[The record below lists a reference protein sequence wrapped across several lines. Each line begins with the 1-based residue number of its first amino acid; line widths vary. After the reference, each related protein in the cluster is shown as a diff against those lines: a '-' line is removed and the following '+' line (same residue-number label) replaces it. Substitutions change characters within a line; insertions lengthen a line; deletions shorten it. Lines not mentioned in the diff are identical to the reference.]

1 MSLHAI
7 QSTPEFSLP
16 ISKFEAL
23 SYDTDYAEKNT
34 PHQLYLATNRENAS
48 ETPFFSTRFDSKSST
63 FWLSLRPD
71 CPAKF
76 TPELIQSMRSFQTE
90 FIKHYHQ
97 KPGSNSAAT
106 PPEYLVLSSEIEE
119 TFNLGG
125 DLPYF
130 YELIQLQDR
139 KRLSEYA
146 TACVE
151 LIYQNSIAMDL
162 PMTTIALVQG
172 NAMGGGME
180 AALAANVLVAERQ
193 VKMGLPEVLFNMFPG
208 MGAYQFLSRKIA
220 PAAAEKMILSGR
232 TYGAEELYEMGIV
245 DVLADEGEGENAVNQ
260 YIARHKKTAHAARG
274 LRSAI
279 RASNPVSRESLM
291 SVVNV
296 WVDTAMTL
304 DERDLSRMQYLIR
317 AQQKR
322 GY

>member
-1 MSLHAI
+1 MLLETI
-7 QSTPEFSLP
+7 DTSTLKPTSDQLT
-16 ISKFEAL
+16 IS
-23 SYDTDYAEKNT
+23 AECKPKT
-34 PHQLYLATNRENAS
+34 AVHQLYSATNRKLAS
-48 ETPFFSTRFDSKSST
+48 DSPFFSTRFDSDTSI
-63 FWLSLRPD
+63 FWLSLKPD

-76 TPELIQSMRSFQTE
+76 TPELVQAFRSFQTA
-90 FIKHYHQ
+90 FGNHYRPNKPHQ
-97 KPGSNSAAT
+97 STKKRPD
-106 PPEYLVLSSEIEE
+106 YLVLTSEIAE

-130 YELIQLQDR
+130 YSLITSGDR
-139 KRLSEYA
+139 QRLTDYA

-162 PMTTIALVQG
+162 PMTTIALLKG

-208 MGAYQFLSRKIA
+208 MGAYQFLSRKIS
-220 PAAAEKMILSGR
+220 PAAAEKMIMSGR

-245 DVLADEGEGENAVNQ
+245 DVLADEGKGEQALETYVM
-260 YIARHKKTAHAARG
+260 RHRKTRHAAMG

-279 RASNPVSRESLM
+279 RASDPVSRESLM
-291 SVVNV
+291 SVVDI

-304 DERDLSRMQYLIR
+304 EERDLNRMQYLIR

-322 GY
+322 GF